1 MNYEIITLPDG
12 TKAIQMPGP
21 TITLD
26 TLNTQTADLES
37 QITTVSTA
45 IQDDQNQLFHD
56 QGVLTDLQSQLAIVE
71 AQITALQTTP

>member
-1 MNYEIITLPDG
+1 MNYTIITLPDG

-26 TLNTQTADLES
+26 TLNIQAADLES
-37 QITTVSTA
+37 QINAVSGN
-45 IQDDQNQLFHD
+45 ILFDQNQLAHD
-56 QGVLTDLQSQLAIVE
+56 QGVLTDLQSQLSTVE